1 MLGFLREKKL
11 PKFHPSCLD
20 FPDDPRKKTF
30 VGLRIDGYISL
41 NPSAQDHH
49 NHLHLYPQHHNLYPH
64 QCNHLHLYPHH
75 HNHHNLYPHQ
85 CNLCGSL
92 LERDLTWLER
102 GDRHAGTLATTGFY
116 CNQPFNVVSNHLKNK
131 FVSLSTGTS
140 RILSMFKTLSGFENH
155 FHQRQGYRRSSS
167 REKTS

>member
-41 NPSAQDHH
+41 NPFAQDHR
-49 NHLHLYPQHHNLYPH
+49 
-64 QCNHLHLYPHH
+64 NHLHLYPHH
-75 HNHHNLYPHQ
+75 GNHHNLYPNQ

-92 LERDLTWLER
+92 LERDLTWLAR
-102 GDRHAGTLATTGFY
+102 GDRHAGTLATTGFS

-140 RILSMFKTLSGFENH
+140 RILSMFKTLNGFESH
-155 FHQRQGYRRSSS
+155 SHQRLG
-167 REKTS
+167 